1 MATNYYFFLSIFFFK
16 IEVLSF
22 KRVMWSENE
31 SLKYL
36 ASVQTREDELKRVND
51 EIVRASLAEF

>member
-1 MATNYYFFLSIFFFK
+1 MLIIYLFLRSEVIFIFT
-16 IEVLSF
+16 
-22 KRVMWSENE
+22 VMWSENE

-51 EIVRASLAEF
+51 EIVRASVAEF

>member
-1 MATNYYFFLSIFFFK
+1 
-16 IEVLSF
+16 
-22 KRVMWSENE
+22 MWSENE